1 MNHVTI
7 VEDTKEEPPIKDNV
21 EDAPH
26 IFEEG
31 IQATINEL
39 KEINTNTTEDILRI
53 GLINSKFLKH

>member
-31 IQATINEL
+31 IQAIINEL
-39 KEINTNTTEDILRI
+39 KEINIDTTEDVLRI
-53 GLINSKFLKH
+53 GLINGKFLKH

>member
-31 IQATINEL
+31 IQA
-39 KEINTNTTEDILRI
+39 
-53 GLINSKFLKH
+53 